1 MKTLI
6 LIMLKFIYNLQL
18 PLKIFYFTEG
28 SENQSRTVNLPK
40 LYFTIKR
47 NAKIKG
53 NVIHFPCL
61 YIFPHFNSN
70 LGLT

>member
-1 MKTLI
+1 MFN
-6 LIMLKFIYNLQL
+6 FIYNLQF
-18 PLKIFYFTEG
+18 PLKKYYFTDDP
-28 SENQSRTVNLPK
+28 ENQPYIVNLPK

-53 NVIHFPCL
+53 NVIHLPCL

-70 LGLT
+70 LCLT